1 MIFKLSDTNY
11 LVPLSNDTRMFKV
24 ITPETA
30 TREGILGDILED
42 GNIPLEDAV
51 EIRTTNLLNNLR
63 ETNADLFV
71 NSIEEYSASFP
82 KKFIELS
89 IASSF
94 MFMFV
99 EDYLAFFRCYDN
111 VSMKELELLYKIES
125 NEHKEALLELYNI
138 NHDENYTG
146 ITTYDVRDRRANKQ
160 SIFLYSSNVLEL
172 LVKLKVLELN
182 GENVYHQFQ
191 KTFPNGKVRILDEP
205 NAVIMSPL
213 KIMNTNLTK
222 IYGNINPECQFAY
235 KKKKSVL
242 HNALPHKN
250 HRYIFKADIEDFFPS
265 CKRELVAKYLKV
277 IFKECINYEEHLEY
291 FLNQIL
297 VSDALCLGNPISPVL
312 ANTIIAKPAKFIY
325 NMCNQC
331 DMTFTQYCDD
341 LTFSSDRPIAKDFI
355 VNIFNT
361 AYERYHLNEYFHLK
375 IRKLVGQVGQYR
387 NVTGV
392 AFDHTDNNNPTP
404 RRGIYRQLRVSIHK
418 LSLGENV
425 NVNKIKG
432 QIAYMAMLGKGK
444 RVLNYIEEKFP
455 HLKDRLIGPGLLQK
469 IQNEGI
475 ENNEVNIELPF

>member
-1 MIFKLSDTNY
+1 MIFKISDTNY
-11 LVPLSNDTRMFKV
+11 LVPISDNTRMFKV

-71 NSIEEYSASFP
+71 NSIEEYSAYFP

-99 EDYLAFFRCYDN
+99 EDYLALFRCYDN

-138 NHDENYTG
+138 NHDENYNG
-146 ITTYDVRDRRANKQ
+146 ITTYDVRERRANKQ

-213 KIMNTNLTK
+213 KIMNT
-222 IYGNINPECQFAY
+222 
-235 KKKKSVL
+235 KKHFCMV
-242 HNALPHKN
+242 
-250 HRYIFKADIEDFFPS
+250 
-265 CKRELVAKYLKV
+265 
-277 IFKECINYEEHLEY
+277 
-291 FLNQIL
+291 
-297 VSDALCLGNPISPVL
+297 
-312 ANTIIAKPAKFIY
+312 
-325 NMCNQC
+325 
-331 DMTFTQYCDD
+331 
-341 LTFSSDRPIAKDFI
+341 
-355 VNIFNT
+355 
-361 AYERYHLNEYFHLK
+361 
-375 IRKLVGQVGQYR
+375 
-387 NVTGV
+387 
-392 AFDHTDNNNPTP
+392 
-404 RRGIYRQLRVSIHK
+404 
-418 LSLGENV
+418 
-425 NVNKIKG
+425 
-432 QIAYMAMLGKGK
+432 
-444 RVLNYIEEKFP
+444 
-455 HLKDRLIGPGLLQK
+455 
-469 IQNEGI
+469 
-475 ENNEVNIELPF
+475 